1 MTIETETGQGGAGR
15 PGEAEA
21 VIASATGADPSADT
35 GTGHRAFDVR
45 AIRED
50 FPILW
55 QTVHG
60 KPLVYLDNAATA
72 QKPRA
77 VIDAITR
84 YYTQGNAN
92 VHRGLHELSERATAS
107 FEAGRAAVRRF
118 LNAGEDREIVFVRGT
133 TEAINLVAQTWGRKH
148 VGAGDEILIT
158 AVEHHSNIVP
168 WQLLCEQSGARLVV
182 APIADDGTLLL
193 DALEKRIGP
202 RTRLVALT
210 HVSNTLG
217 TVHPIERV
225 VAMAHARG
233 VPVLVDGAQAVP
245 HMPVDVRALGC
256 DFYAFSG
263 HKLYGPTG
271 IGVLYGRAELLE
283 KMPPWQGGGDMI
295 ASVTFEKTTYNRIPY
310 KFEAG
315 TPDIAGVVG
324 LSAAIEYVEE
334 IGWSGIEAHEKTL
347 MDEITAALAAVPRV
361 TVLAA
366 AAPRVSVTS
375 FVVDGVHPH
384 DVGTILDLQGVAVR
398 AGHHCTQPLM
408 DRLGVP
414 ATTRASLSFYNTRD
428 EIAALVEGLGKVL
441 EVFAR

>member
-1 MTIETETGQGGAGR
+1 MTIETDTGQDGAGR
-15 PGEAEA
+15 RGEAA
-21 VIASATGADPSADT
+21 TAIAAAPGVEPSVDA
-35 GTGHRAFDVR
+35 GHRAFDVR

-60 KPLVYLDNAATA
+60 KPLVYLDNAATT

-77 VIDAITR
+77 VIDSITR
-84 YYTQGNAN
+84 YYTQSNAN
-92 VHRGLHELSERATAS
+92 VHRGLHELSERATAAY
-107 FEAGRAAVRRF
+107 EAGRATVRRF

-133 TEAINLVAQTWGRKH
+133 TEAINLVAQTWGRTH
-148 VGAGDEILIT
+148 VRSGDEILIT
-158 AVEHHSNIVP
+158 ALEHHSNIVP
-168 WQLLCEQSGARLVV
+168 WQLLCEQAGARLVV

-193 DALEKRIGP
+193 DALEKRLGP

-217 TVHPIERV
+217 TINPIERV

-271 IGVLYGRAELLE
+271 IGVLYGRAERLE
-283 KMPPWQGGGDMI
+283 EMPPWQGGGDMI
-295 ASVTFEKTTYNRIPY
+295 ATVTFEKTTYNRIPY

-324 LSAAIEYVEE
+324 MSAAIEYLEE

-347 MDEITAALAAVPRV
+347 MDEITTALLAVPRV

-366 AAPRVSVTS
+366 AAPRASVTS

-414 ATTRASLSFYNTRD
+414 ATTRASLSFYNTCD
-428 EIAALVEGLGKVL
+428 EIAALVDGLGKVL

>member
-1 MTIETETGQGGAGR
+1 MTIGPDTGQDNVGRNAEVGAVM
-15 PGEAEA
+15 A
-21 VIASATGADPSADT
+21 ADT
-35 GTGHRAFDVR
+35 AGPETAGETASRVFDVR

-60 KPLVYLDNAATA
+60 RPLVYLDNAATT

-84 YYTQGNAN
+84 YYTQSNAN

-107 FEAGRAAVRRF
+107 YEAGRAAVRRF
-118 LNAGEDREIVFVRGT
+118 LNAGEDREIIFTRGT
-133 TEAINLVAQTWGRKH
+133 TEAINLVAQTWGRAH
-148 VGAGDEILIT
+148 VRSGDEILIT
-158 AVEHHSNIVP
+158 ALEHHSNIVP
-168 WQLLCEQSGARLVV
+168 WQLLCEQAGARLVV

-193 DALEKRIGP
+193 DALAARIGK

-217 TVHPIERV
+217 TINPIDRV
-225 VAMAHARG
+225 VAMAHAQG

-271 IGVLYGRAELLE
+271 IGALYGRAELLE
-283 KMPPWQGGGDMI
+283 EMPPWQGGGDMI

-324 LSAAIEYVEE
+324 LAAAIEYLEE
-334 IGWSGIEAHEKTL
+334 IGWSGIEAHEKSL
-347 MDEITAALAAVPRV
+347 MEAITPALAAIPRV

-375 FVVDGVHPH
+375 FVLDGVHPH

-414 ATTRASLSFYNTRD
+414 ATTRASLSFYNTQD
-428 EIAALVEGLGKVL
+428 EIAALVEGIGKVL
-441 EVFAR
+441 EVFAP